1 MFLSVCIAVF
11 LCALSYLPCFCI
23 HGLNCIHGFLFLC
36 FSAFCIT
43 PFSSKMFLNVSLWKC
58 FFSNKQSYLNTLS
71 QSESVRPVGGS
82 EWIICLDN
90 LDNLT
95 ATQLT
100 VLSLSC
106 LITDHRETQ
115 AAWGHSLPA
124 GEEGRCT
131 GSFWSAATGLSSSHH
146 TCLQQTPKLGKWIHV
161 SLKCLLAA
169 LNGICSIMTEIQ

>member
-1 MFLSVCIAVF
+1 MFHFENVF
-11 LCALSYLPCFCI
+11 VF
-23 HGLNCIHGFLFLC
+23 F
-36 FSAFCIT
+36 
-43 PFSSKMFLNVSLWKC
+43 C
-58 FFSNKQSYLNTLS
+58 FFTSHLNTLS
-71 QSESVRPVGGS
+71 QSESVCPVGGLD
-82 EWIICLDN
+82 WIICLDN

-131 GSFWSAATGLSSSHH
+131 GSFRSATTGLS
-146 TCLQQTPKLGKWIHV
+146 
-161 SLKCLLAA
+161 
-169 LNGICSIMTEIQ
+169 